1 MHYTCMYLFYTRW
14 RLCAVFQWSLIP
26 HLPEFNHLHLYLEY
40 SLAGYCMFP
49 TDGPRPICWSV
60 YWPGLGMSHGSVMQ
74 PAGSQVWTTSSS
86 FSFSFYNG
94 ILQWQLLWVKTHL
107 HSTVQD
113 MCFYQTIFLLINL
126 WLKLSLSFMC
136 DRHQRSFFF
145 FLLFFCVYSKN
156 TFYRC
161 L

>member
-1 MHYTCMYLFYTRW
+1 MYLFYTRW

-49 TDGPRPICWSV
+49 TDGSRPICWSV

-145 FLLFFCVYSKN
+145 FFFFFAYIQKIHFTGACN
-156 TFYRC
+156 QWC
-161 L
+161 